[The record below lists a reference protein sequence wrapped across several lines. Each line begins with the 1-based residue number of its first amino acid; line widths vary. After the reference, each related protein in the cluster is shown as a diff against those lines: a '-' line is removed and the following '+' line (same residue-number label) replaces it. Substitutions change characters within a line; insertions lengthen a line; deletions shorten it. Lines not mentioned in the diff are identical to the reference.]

1 MNNNVELI
9 SRIVEKIKIL
19 PLNTEITI
27 SEMIN
32 YSPEENFVE
41 PLIQGQIFNEV
52 VAMCR
57 KENICIESDRD
68 EIGGLAFYRKF
79 RKVNLNE
86 SESVNM
92 NNEFKINNNI
102 VFEDEE
108 SKVEYQKYLD
118 EINEYNRKV
127 ANGEKPETD
136 LSEIMSKFKEKF
148 NVDGAENNYVEN
160 KNLDELMEKLNQ
172 SLDSNYTNTDLPIN
186 EQIENIDK
194 RIEELNKLEDNGI

>member
-1 MNNNVELI
+1 
-9 SRIVEKIKIL
+9 
-19 PLNTEITI
+19 
-27 SEMIN
+27 MIN